1 MITRL
6 AAEMIWLAGIVGW
19 FVIRHPFMRRS
30 RKTAVARSFQGRLEW
45 ILLAVA
51 AVGLFILPIFYVV
64 TRLPER
70 FDRPFEPI
78 AAWLG
83 VALLAAALW
92 LFWRSHADLG
102 RNWSA
107 SLKVRE
113 GHALVTG
120 GVYRE
125 IRHPMYLSFLL
136 LGLAQLLLLPNWLAG
151 GAGLLGAFL
160 LFALRVRHEEQMM
173 LDRFGAEYR
182 GYMARTKRII
192 PRLY

>member
-1 MITRL
+1 MITKL
-6 AAEMIWLAGIVGW
+6 AAEIIWLIGIIGW

-30 RKTAVARSFQGRLEW
+30 RKTAVARSFQGGLEW
-45 ILLAVA
+45 TLLAVA
-51 AVGLFILPIFYVV
+51 AAGLFIVPIFYVV
-64 TRLPER
+64 TGVPSRL
-70 FDRPFEPI
+70 DRAFEPI

-83 VALLAAALW
+83 VAVLATALW
-92 LFWRSHADLG
+92 LFWRSHVDLG

-136 LGLAQLLLLPNWLAG
+136 LGLAQQLLLPNWLAG
-151 GAGLLGAFL
+151 AVGLLGAFL

-173 LDRFGAEYR
+173 LDRFGGEYR
-182 GYMARTKRII
+182 AYMAGTKRII